1 MLFENI
7 TRVYLMLILAINLT
21 YEGFL
26 QVLKF
31 FICVNSEYYT
41 YCQFIVSQPYV
52 RLASSVISRLQLCNQ
67 SSLFT
72 SSVLTPLLSSSTF
85 SHRFSSFVISI
96 THSILLDHC
105 VCYVL
110 LQTFYFGYRSYIV
123 TVFSYYVFGLFER
136 MS

>member
-96 THSILLDHC
+96 THSILQDHC